1 MLDTIPYA
9 LQDRMEVIEFPGYL
23 EEEKLEIA
31 RQFLIPRQL
40 EEHGLAESGLRLED
54 EALKMLIR
62 QYTYEAGV
70 RNFEREIANI
80 CRKIA
85 RRVAENRRYAKR
97 INGKR
102 LIELLGPPRY
112 SEEML
117 REEDEIGVATGV
129 AWTAAGGD
137 ILAIEV
143 NLMGGKGSMTLTGQ
157 MGEIMQESAQ
167 AALSYARSQAEQLGI
182 QEELFENTDIH
193 MHIPEG
199 AVPKDGPS
207 AGVPMAIAL
216 ISAFTNRPIRRDVGM
231 TGEITLRGRILP
243 VGGIREK
250 ALAARRAGVTTFILP
265 SKNDSDLEMIPKKLR
280 QGLKFIQVDRMNQVI
295 ELALLPPVG
304 AKPARRARSR
314 GTTAV
319 AA

>member
-1 MLDTIPYA
+1 
-9 LQDRMEVIEFPGYL
+9 
-23 EEEKLEIA
+23 
-31 RQFLIPRQL
+31 
-40 EEHGLAESGLRLED
+40 
-54 EALKMLIR
+54 
-62 QYTYEAGV
+62 V

-85 RRVAENRRYAKR
+85 RRVAESRRYAKR

-182 QEELFENTDIH
+182 KDELFENTDIH

-207 AGVPMAIAL
+207 AGVPMAVAL
-216 ISAFTNRPIRRDVGM
+216 ISAFTSRPIRRDVGM

-280 QGLKFIQVDRMNQVI
+280 QGLKFIQVDRMHQVI

-304 AKPARRARSR
+304 PKPVRRARSR
-314 GTTAV
+314 GVATV
-319 AA
+319 AAP